1 MNAKQRPAAL
11 LILVM
16 SLVISGCG
24 QGKLFGPTLTP
35 TPTPT
40 QTPTIT
46 STRTPTQT
54 PTPGPL
60 IIVSGGTYSGTWI
73 SEDPTVPAVQ
83 IQTSDPVTLV
93 NCTIRSKT
101 DLIQALVPDS
111 KLTITNCK
119 GYGLDPLV
127 AGQARGAFL
136 RSWEI
141 GSLVAEHNYIEGT
154 NDGFQLYNLDP
165 DGVVWIPSGEIK
177 IRYNIAINLDGALSD
192 GKGGRIVTDQR
203 FGQDNGNHFVIL
215 ADLQNITGTE
225 ISWNFVQSDPKV
237 SSFGDAINIYSSS
250 GTPAS
255 PINIHDN
262 YIRGG
267 YPAVT
272 NAINHYA
279 TGIVTDGRA
288 SDTAAT
294 ATAFV
299 KIYNNQVVAH
309 AFAGISISAGH
320 DNEVYSNR
328 VVSTGQYDD
337 GSWYVGY
344 AGIFIMNCTCYNQP
358 PTVFFNNWAH
368 DNVVGF
374 RFEWYTSVDIPGSFV
389 SPPVRQDYALP
400 DCAKNSETGTSKC
413 TDNVSMPN
421 PITTISETDEAAFWQ
436 AKIQAAGITIG
447 PTQ

>member
-1 MNAKQRPAAL
+1 
-11 LILVM
+11 
-16 SLVISGCG
+16 
-24 QGKLFGPTLTP
+24 
-35 TPTPT
+35 
-40 QTPTIT
+40 
-46 STRTPTQT
+46 
-54 PTPGPL
+54 
-60 IIVSGGTYSGTWI
+60 
-73 SEDPTVPAVQ
+73 
-83 IQTSDPVTLV
+83 
-93 NCTIRSKT
+93 
-101 DLIQALVPDS
+101 
-111 KLTITNCK
+111 LTITNCK

-154 NDGFQLYNLDP
+154 NDGFQLYNYNP
-165 DGVVWIPSGEIK
+165 DGVWIPSGEIK

-192 GKGGRIVTDQR
+192 GKGGRIITNQR

-225 ISWNFVQSDPKV
+225 ISWNFVQSDKGM
-237 SSFGDAINIYSSS
+237 SFGDAINIFSSS
-250 GTPAS
+250 GTTAS
-255 PINIHDN
+255 PIKIHDN
-262 YIRGG
+262 YIHGG

-294 ATAFV
+294 ATAYV

-309 AFAGISISAGH
+309 AFVGIAISAGH

-328 VVSTGQYDD
+328 VVSSGQYDD

-344 AGIFIMNCTCYNQP
+344 TGIMIMNCWLYNQP

-374 RFEWYTSVDIPGSFV
+374 RFEWYTSPDVPGSFV
-389 SPPVRQDYALP
+389 PPPVRQDYALP
-400 DCAKNSETGTSKC
+400 DCAKSSETGTSKC
-413 TDNVSMPN
+413 TNNVNMPD
-421 PITTISETDEAAFWQ
+421 PITTISEADEAAFWQ
-436 AKIQAAGITIG
+436 TKIQAAGITIG